1 MKGDGD
7 ETDWKVNKIEGKKNV
22 ELEVGR
28 GRVGKSKGKQ
38 GQESKEDTLYFIH
51 AATLADAHP
60 E

>member
-1 MKGDGD
+1 MKATHG
-7 ETDWKVNKIEGKKNV
+7 KKKKNV

-28 GRVGKSKGKQ
+28 GQVGKSKGKQ